1 MSYRYKAMRWLVLA
15 AALVLL
21 SACVTRLEQMAET
34 RQGNSEVI
42 LLPLVMQEQE
52 ETTAARVA
60 APSATP
66 TPGSLELTSTPTE
79 TPWLTPQLLN
89 PEGTPNTPTP
99 NAEEALHLSPM
110 PTPTLAPFTKIINR
124 AAGLPDAEVF
134 CFIVDRADGGSEKY
148 LVPLAEV
155 PMTSNSAFYEY
166 SGQTA

>member
-1 MSYRYKAMRWLVLA
+1 MSYRYKAVRWLVLV

-60 APSATP
+60 APLATP

-99 NAEEALHLSPM
+99 NAEEALQ
-110 PTPTLAPFTKIINR
+110 F
-124 AAGLPDAEVF
+124 
-134 CFIVDRADGGSEKY
+134 
-148 LVPLAEV
+148 
-155 PMTSNSAFYEY
+155 
-166 SGQTA
+166 